1 MSLNDAFILS
11 AVRTPVGKSKKGA
24 LRDTRP
30 DDLAALAIREAI
42 ARVPG
47 LDPSAVDDVVL
58 GCAMP
63 EAEQG
68 LNVARLASLEAGLPD
83 TVSAMTINRFCASG
97 LEAVN
102 YAASRIRVGETDLMV
117 AGGVESMSLIPMG
130 GHKVA
135 PNIAVTESH
144 PEYYLSMGLTAER
157 VASKFNVTRE
167 AQDRFALSSH
177 EKAVRAIEEGRFA
190 EEIVP
195 VTVRTPVIGR
205 NGRVSIAERVFDIDE
220 GPRGDTSLEALAR
233 LKPAFMEGGTVTA
246 GNSSQTSDGAS
257 ALVIASAAMVK
268 KLGATPLARFVAYA
282 TAGVSPEIM
291 GIGPALAIPKV
302 LKRAGLGLADIGVIE
317 LNEAFASQSLYVIN
331 ALGLPID
338 RVNVNGG
345 AIALGHPLGCTG
357 AKLSATILHEMARRN
372 VRYGLVTMC
381 VGGGMGAA
389 GIYER
394 IRN

>member
-1 MSLNDAFILS
+1 
-11 AVRTPVGKSKKGA
+11 VGKARKGA
-24 LRDTRP
+24 LKDTRP
-30 DDLAALAIREAI
+30 DDLASLVIREAI

-47 LDPSAVDDVVL
+47 LDPSAIDDVVL

-68 LNVARLASLEAGLPD
+68 LNVARLASLQAGLPD

-102 YAASRIRVGETDLMV
+102 YAASRIRVDEAALMV

-135 PNIAVTESH
+135 PNIAVAESH
-144 PEYYLSMGLTAER
+144 PEYYISMGLTAER
-157 VASKFNVTRE
+157 VASRFNVTRE

-177 EKAVRAIEEGRFA
+177 EKAVRAIKDGRFRD
-190 EEIVP
+190 EIVP

-205 NGRVSIAERVFDIDE
+205 NARVSVAERVFEIDE
-220 GPRGDTSLEALAR
+220 GPREDTSLEALAQ

-257 ALVIASAAMVK
+257 ALVVAGKAMAR
-268 KLGATPLARFVAYA
+268 KLGVKPLARFVAYA
-282 TAGVSPEIM
+282 TAGVSPDLM

-302 LKRAGLGLADIGVIE
+302 LKAAGLKLEDIDLIE

-331 ALGLPID
+331 TLGLAPD

-357 AKLSATILHEMARRN
+357 AKLSATILHELARR
-372 VRYGLVTMC
+372 RD
-381 VGGGMGAA
+381 GGCGDLRAHPLRPLDEGEPLWRLM
-389 GIYER
+389 
-394 IRN
+394 

>member
-1 MSLNDAFILS
+1 
-11 AVRTPVGKSKKGA
+11 VGKARKGA

-30 DDLAALAIREAI
+30 DDLASLVIRAAIQ
-42 ARVPG
+42 RVKG
-47 LDPSAVDDVVL
+47 LDPAAIDDVIL

-68 LNVARLASLEAGLPD
+68 LNVARLAALQAGLPE

-102 YAASRIRVGETDLMV
+102 YAASRIRVGEAQLMI
-117 AGGVESMSLIPMG
+117 AGGVESMSMIPMG

-135 PNIAVTESH
+135 PNLAVAESH
-144 PEYYLSMGLTAER
+144 PEYYISMGLTAER
-157 VASKFNVTRE
+157 VASKFNVTRD

-177 EKAVRAIEEGRFA
+177 EKAVAAIREGRFKD
-190 EEIVP
+190 EIVS
-195 VTVRTPVIGR
+195 VTTHTPVIGP
-205 NGRVSIAERVFDIDE
+205 NGRVSVAERVFEIDE
-220 GPRGDTSLEALAR
+220 GPREDTSFEALAQ
-233 LKPAFMEGGTVTA
+233 LKPSFMAGGTVTA
-246 GNSSQTSDGAS
+246 GNSSQVSDGAS
-257 ALVIASAAMVK
+257 ALVVASEAMVK
-268 KLGATPLARFVAYA
+268 KLGVKPLARFVAYA
-282 TAGVSPEIM
+282 TAGVAPEMM

-302 LKRAGLGLADIGVIE
+302 LKAAGLTLGDIDLIE
-317 LNEAFASQSLYVIN
+317 LNEAFASQSVYVIN
-331 ALGLPID
+331 TLGLAPD

-357 AKLSATILHEMARRN
+357 AKLSATILYEMARRDA
-372 VRYGLVTMC
+372 RYGLVSMC

-394 IRN
+394 LR